1 MAINQ
6 QTKPSPQP
14 TSKITSSVNI
24 PQKSVTTPPI
34 ANQSHGIIQSIQN
47 LIGGFLKEAV
57 YQAKLMYWSDVIR
70 NLNPQQTLRM
80 SVYQSVPPTS
90 PQQIKITG
98 GPYSSYIPPPK
109 TSFQLPLLVGPYSP
123 YIPPQQNVILQQAL
137 LENIS
142 KTGGVT
148 TAPIK
153 TKKEDVTKQLLELA
167 QKASTQQTKIG
178 DGIIGGNYSTS
189 STKQL
194 PSPSPS
200 QKLPPTTPSPTTL
213 PSLTSDGL
221 AAFLSELEPFL
232 KNQQLQTNAPPGAS
246 IEVYKD
252 PLGGSTP
259 IFFHLIQPGENLSK
273 IAKKY
278 GVTVDEILRI
288 NEDNKMAI
296 KSPDLIIAGEQIR
309 IPLKVSE
316 LTTEDQIR
324 KQLFSISGNPLQ
336 QINQQISQT
345 LDQLKTG
352 IIPESVFSNLFFK
365 TFQDQISSLQEILQR
380 MENIGPVNYQEQYQ
394 RLLEQLGI
402 SEDYKRIFDLQKI
415 IKKTRDDV
423 VREAIA
429 SGGIVTESQIEAI
442 VNFRISMLKDEL
454 ETIVDLVEL
463 KERMIDKTLKYIEM
477 DRKQLNDYFDRI
489 LDIKSMISKFNLEA
503 LQWGYDFYKDLI
515 NKNRTKL
522 MNYVKD
528 GTILELSLDVLSN
541 FANPSSMLYA
551 DVTPEEIAALL
562 RTARILREREEIEKQ
577 KIINDIKRSIS
588 QQRIQEE
595 RLQIEREKLKLRQ
608 QEIEEDIIEEE

>member
-1 MAINQ
+1 
-6 QTKPSPQP
+6 
-14 TSKITSSVNI
+14 
-24 PQKSVTTPPI
+24 
-34 ANQSHGIIQSIQN
+34 
-47 LIGGFLKEAV
+47 
-57 YQAKLMYWSDVIR
+57 
-70 NLNPQQTLRM
+70 
-80 SVYQSVPPTS
+80 
-90 PQQIKITG
+90 
-98 GPYSSYIPPPK
+98 
-109 TSFQLPLLVGPYSP
+109 
-123 YIPPQQNVILQQAL
+123 
-137 LENIS
+137 
-142 KTGGVT
+142 
-148 TAPIK
+148 
-153 TKKEDVTKQLLELA
+153 
-167 QKASTQQTKIG
+167 
-178 DGIIGGNYSTS
+178 
-189 STKQL
+189 
-194 PSPSPS
+194 
-200 QKLPPTTPSPTTL
+200 
-213 PSLTSDGL
+213 
-221 AAFLSELEPFL
+221 
-232 KNQQLQTNAPPGAS
+232 
-246 IEVYKD
+246 
-252 PLGGSTP
+252 
-259 IFFHLIQPGENLSK
+259 
-273 IAKKY
+273 
-278 GVTVDEILRI
+278 

-309 IPLKVSE
+309 IPLKLSE

-394 RLLEQLGI
+394 RLLEQSGI

-489 LDIKSMISKFNLEA
+489 LNIKSMISKFNLEA

-595 RLQIEREKLKLRQ
+595 RLQIEREKLRLRQ

>member
-1 MAINQ
+1 MAINPQ
-6 QTKPSPQP
+6 IKPQPQP
-14 TSKITSSVNI
+14 TSKTTTSVNI
-24 PQKSVTTPPI
+24 PQKSVTTPSI
-34 ANQSHGIIQSIQN
+34 ATQSQSIIQSIQN

-57 YQAKLMYWSDVIR
+57 SRANLMYWSDVIR
-70 NLNPQQTLRM
+70 SLNPQQTLRM
-80 SVYQSVPPTS
+80 SVYQSIPQTS
-90 PQQIKITG
+90 SQQIKITG
-98 GPYSSYIPPPK
+98 GQYSPYTPPQQ
-109 TSFQLPLLVGPYSP
+109 TSFQPQLLVGQYSP
-123 YIPPQQNVILQQAL
+123 YIPPQQNVLLQQAL

-142 KTGGVT
+142 KIGGAT
-148 TAPIK
+148 TPPT
-153 TKKEDVTKQLLELA
+153 TKKEDVAKQLLKLS
-167 QKASTQQTKIG
+167 QTASTQPTKIVG
-178 DGIIGGNYSTS
+178 GVVVGNYGTS
-189 STKQL
+189 STKQ
-194 PSPSPS
+194 SPL

-213 PSLTSDGL
+213 PSLTRDGL

-232 KNQQLQTNAPPGAS
+232 KNQQLQTNAPPGTS

-288 NEDNKMAI
+288 NEDNKLAI

-316 LTTEDQIR
+316 PTTEDQIR
-324 KQLFSISGNPLQ
+324 KQLFGISGKPLQ

-352 IIPESVFSNLFFK
+352 IIPESVFSNLFLK

-380 MENIGPVNYQEQYQ
+380 IENIGPLNYQEQYQ
-394 RLLEQLGI
+394 RLLEQSGI
-402 SEDYKRIFDLQKI
+402 SEDYQRIFDLQKI

-442 VNFRISMLKDEL
+442 VNFRTSMLRDEL
-454 ETIVDLVEL
+454 EALVDLVEL
-463 KERMIDKTLKYIEM
+463 KEKMIDKTLKYIEM

-489 LDIKSMISKFNLEA
+489 LDIKSKISRFNLEA

-541 FANPSSMLYA
+541 FANPGSMLYA

-577 KIINDIKRSIS
+577 KIINDIQRSIS
-588 QQRIQEE
+588 QQRMQEE
-595 RLQIEREKLKLRQ
+595 RLQIEREKLKLKQ
-608 QEIEEDIIEEE
+608 QEIEEDIIEE